1 MPVLH
6 KYKDKEG
13 YYILTSIKGLV
24 VTFQLTPEGLEKL
37 ITYGIEIGKKFPR
50 ALLLDLYRTG
60 DAYTYGTGVE
70 ETGPEIEV
78 RQLEFD
84 FSDDTEPESM
94 FPSCANCSSLNDL
107 HLVEM
112 KEKDSRASI
121 LCADCRLKKTKSID
135 TSIPLPLV
143 NRGIL
148 NSLLELK
155 GIRHVDKAFLSY
167 QDLLN
172 AEFKSKWEKLAKSKK
187 KIQKELFKT
196 DKKGQRTLIG

>member
-24 VTFQLTPEGLEKL
+24 VTFQLTSEGLEKL

-50 ALLLDLYRTG
+50 ALLLDLYRIG

-70 ETGPEIEV
+70 ESLPKIEA

-84 FSDDTEPESM
+84 FSDDSEPESM

-121 LCADCRLKKTKSID
+121 LCADCRLKKSKSID
-135 TSIPLPLV
+135 TSIPLSLV
-143 NRGIL
+143 NRGTL
-148 NSLLELK
+148 NFLLELK
-155 GIRHVDKAFLSY
+155 GIRHGDKAFSAY

-172 AEFKSKWEKLAKSKK
+172 AEFKNKWEKLAKTKK

-196 DKKGQRTLIG
+196 DKKGQRTLRG